1 MTAVLPMTPA
11 RRVWLA
17 FGVPVCLVVVGWIGL
32 NLVALTGQG
41 SFGVSHPIP
50 ARTGRVSV
58 TFSSGDVHLRPAAG
72 ETAGLTGTAHYS
84 LVRPRFTTRATAAG
98 TDFGYHCDLPFGDCD
113 LDATVS
119 VPPGTAA
126 AVRTGGGDASVT
138 GTTGDV
144 SLSTDGGTVSADEVS
159 GDLTL
164 ATDGGDVTASAV
176 TAGRVS
182 ASTRGGRVT
191 LRFTRVPAD
200 VSVSTGGGDITIV
213 LPPGDTHYRLTE
225 HSNGGTAS
233 AGVPTDSSSPN
244 VITALSDGGDI
255 SVSQS

>member
-1 MTAVLPMTPA
+1 VTAVLPMTSA
-11 RRVWLA
+11 RRAWLA
-17 FGVPVCLVVVGWIGL
+17 IGVPVCLVVVGWIGL
-32 NLVALTGQG
+32 NLVALAGQG
-41 SFGVSHPIP
+41 SFGVSHPVP
-50 ARTGRVSV
+50 ASAGRVSV
-58 TFSSGDVHLRPAAG
+58 TISAGDVHLQPAAG
-72 ETAGLTGTAHYS
+72 ETAQLTGTAHYS
-84 LVRPRFTTRATAAG
+84 LVRPAFTARTTAAG
-98 TDFGYHCDLPFGDCD
+98 TDFGYHCALPFGDCD

-119 VPPGTAA
+119 VPPGMAA

-164 ATDGGDVTASAV
+164 STGGGDVTASGI

-200 VSVSTGGGDITIV
+200 VTVSTGGGDITIV
-213 LPPGDTHYRLTE
+213 LPPGATHYRLTE
-225 HSNGGTAS
+225 HTNGGTTS
-233 AGVPTDSSSPN
+233 GQVPTDSSSAN
-244 VITALSDGGDI
+244 VITAVSDGGDI